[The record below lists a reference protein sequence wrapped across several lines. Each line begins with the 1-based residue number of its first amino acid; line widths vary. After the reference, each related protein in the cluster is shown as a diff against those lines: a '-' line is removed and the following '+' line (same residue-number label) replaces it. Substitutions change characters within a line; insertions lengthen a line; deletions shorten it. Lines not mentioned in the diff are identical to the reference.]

1 MNEKK
6 RKKLN
11 YQPKSKLRCRLSFDE
26 GYAERP
32 LYSIKA
38 FTNEKDKGINM
49 VDLIQ
54 NNFDINSMDIKEFHE
69 ANINILAN
77 DFQDLKNIPRTLRE
91 PLKLT
96 RDEQGNLM
104 SPFGN
109 KAKELEK
116 KKVEEED

>member
-1 MNEKK
+1 MNGKK
-6 RKKLN
+6 KKKLS

-38 FTNEKDKGINM
+38 FTNEKDKGISM
-49 VDLIQ
+49 IDLIQ
-54 NNFDINSMDIKEFHE
+54 NNFDINSIDIKEFNE
-69 ANINILAN
+69 RKINVLSN
-77 DFQDLKNIPRTLRE
+77 DFQDLINIPRTLNE

-116 KKVEEED
+116 KKAEEES